1 MDKLGV
7 ITLGLNPQG
16 AYLAEFRE
24 NLKRVSGMDF
34 SVFRYES
41 LDPTE
46 IAESGVDALVLSPG
60 NALVGL
66 DTDERFERD
75 PGIRPLYDFIRKSVE
90 NGVPLLG
97 VNAGHEALN
106 CAYGWAIDKIP
117 DNLKEKYQGE
127 QVINLSSINDLL
139 VSGVG
144 EITMQLNNDY
154 AVLPREKQAERPLQD
169 RVTQLVDFMG
179 RPLISKVKSESGAPV
194 YGVQFNIQP
203 GTEQVFKNFFQ
214 LASQYL
220 VTK

>member
-1 MDKLGV
+1 MAKLGV

-16 AYLAEFRE
+16 DYLAEFLE
-24 NLKRVSGMDF
+24 NLKKISGMDI
-34 SVFRYES
+34 SVFDYKS

-46 IAESGVDALVLSPG
+46 IKSGVDALVLSPG

-90 NGVPLLG
+90 KGVPLLG

-106 CAYGWAIDKIP
+106 CAYGLPIEEVPKGY
-117 DNLKEKYQGE
+117 KGE
-127 QVINLSSINDLL
+127 QRIDVTGTDDPIVEGIDTLAMNLTN
-139 VSGVG
+139 GF
-144 EITMQLNNDY
+144 
-154 AVLPREKQAERPLQD
+154 AVKPKERTAQD
-169 RVTQLVDFMG
+169 KVTQLVDFMG
-179 RPLISKVKSESGAPV
+179 RPLISKVKSESGTSV

-203 GTEQVFKNFFQ
+203 GTEKVFENFFQ

-220 VTK
+220 ESN

>member
-7 ITLGLNPQG
+7 ITLGLDPQG
-16 AYLAEFRE
+16 KYLADFLEYV
-24 NLKRVSGMDF
+24 KGVSGMDI
-34 SVFRYES
+34 SVFDYKS

-46 IAESGVDALVLSPG
+46 IKSGIDALVLSPG
-60 NALVGL
+60 GAPVGL
-66 DTDERFERD
+66 DTDERNERD
-75 PGIRPLYDFIRKSVE
+75 PGIRTLYKLIRE
-90 NGVPLLG
+90 FEGPELG
-97 VNAGHEALN
+97 INAGHEALN

-117 DNLKEKYQGE
+117 DDLKEEYQKK
-127 QVINLSSINDLL
+127 QAFDLSSINDLL

-144 EITMQLNNDY
+144 EITMQLSNGY

-169 RVTQLVDFMG
+169 RVTQLVDFMD
-179 RPLISKVKSESGAPV
+179 RPLISKVKSESGTPV

-220 VTK
+220 ESN